1 MAQINQIRNWVKDL
15 YPHSASWH
23 RRVDRMFDQQ
33 VFAIWKDHEEKKEK
47 EVELNG
53 QQLTL
58 F

>member
-1 MAQINQIRNWVKDL
+1 MEMNQVRNLVKDL

-33 VFAIWKDHEEKKEK
+33 VFAIWKDYERKQEK
-47 EVELNG
+47 EIKING
-53 QQLTL
+53 EQLTL

>member
-1 MAQINQIRNWVKDL
+1 MEMNQVRNLVKDL

-33 VFAIWKDHEEKKEK
+33 VFAIWKDHERKKEK
-47 EVELNG
+47 EVKIHGE
-53 QQLTL
+53 QLTL

>member
-1 MAQINQIRNWVKDL
+1 MEMNQIRNWVKDL

-33 VFAIWKDHEEKKEK
+33 VFAIWKDHERKKEK
-47 EVELNG
+47 EIEING
-53 QQLTL
+53 EQLTL

>member
-15 YPHSASWH
+15 YPHSSSWH

-33 VFAIWKDHEEKKEK
+33 VFAIWKDHQEKKEK
-47 EVELNG
+47 EVKING
-53 QQLTL
+53 EQLTL